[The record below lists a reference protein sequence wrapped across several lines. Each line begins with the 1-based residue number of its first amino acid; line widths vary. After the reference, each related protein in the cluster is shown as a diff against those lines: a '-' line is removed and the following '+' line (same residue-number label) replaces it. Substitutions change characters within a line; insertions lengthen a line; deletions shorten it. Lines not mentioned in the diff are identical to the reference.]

1 MSEELR
7 GIIPKVFKP
16 FLFPLAHQQIITDWL
31 LWEVLNS
38 AEIERYPVLREL
50 FAWRREEVINYCRS
64 QHDLWDAR
72 IAATYGIPGA
82 VV

>member
-7 GIIPKVFKP
+7 GIIPKIFKP

-31 LWEVLNS
+31 LWEILRN
-38 AEIERYPVLREL
+38 AEDVYPVLKEI
-50 FAWRREEVINYCRS
+50 AGWRRQEIVTYCEL

-72 IAATYGIPGA
+72 IAATYGTPGA